1 MSKPKKWKPGEI
13 GYIRINELYGIRF
26 KTPIKVEVM
35 AEIEQ
40 DLHPVKVR
48 SLKSDVIYYCKHEE
62 IQTRAAKAERKSAK
76 LIIPEK
82 IKEQAEELAA
92 KRMEK
97 IMEKPTFE
105 EVCEKFYALAKF
117 GAEEIQGKDIVLQ
130 LAEKALLKR
139 SRMESSGN
147 EAIYHHKKLRRA
159 I

>member
-13 GYIRINELYGIRF
+13 GYIYTNELYDISFDRSV
-26 KTPIKVEVM
+26 KVEVL
-35 AEIEQ
+35 ADLET
-40 DLHPVKVR
+40 DLHPVKVK
-48 SLKSDVIYYCKHEE
+48 SLKSGIVYYCRHEE

-130 LAEKALLKR
+130 LAEKALFEEIKN
-139 SRMESSGN
+139 GV
-147 EAIYHHKKLRRA
+147 IWK
-159 I
+159 

>member
-13 GYIRINELYGIRF
+13 GYIYTNELYDISFDRSV
-26 KTPIKVEVM
+26 KVEVL
-35 AEIEQ
+35 ADLET
-40 DLHPVKVR
+40 DLHPVKV
-48 SLKSDVIYYCKHEE
+48 KSIKSGIVYYCRHEE

-130 LAEKALLKR
+130 LAEKALFEEIKN
-139 SRMESSGN
+139 GV
-147 EAIYHHKKLRRA
+147 IWK
-159 I
+159 

>member
-1 MSKPKKWKPGEI
+1 MSKSKKWKPGEI
-13 GYIRINELYGIRF
+13 GYIYTNELYDISFDRSV
-26 KTPIKVEVM
+26 KVEVL
-35 AEIEQ
+35 ADLESG
-40 DLHPVKVR
+40 LHPVKVK
-48 SLKSDVIYYCKHEE
+48 SLKSGIVYYCRHEE
-62 IQTRAAKAERKSAK
+62 IQTRAAKAERKPAK

-130 LAEKALLKR
+130 LAEKALFEEIKN
-139 SRMESSGN
+139 GV
-147 EAIYHHKKLRRA
+147 IWK
-159 I
+159 

>member
-13 GYIRINELYGIRF
+13 GYIYTNELYDISFDRSV
-26 KTPIKVEVM
+26 KVEVL
-35 AEIEQ
+35 ADLET
-40 DLHPVKVR
+40 DLHPVKVK
-48 SLKSDVIYYCKHEE
+48 SLKSGIVYYCRHEE

-130 LAEKALLKR
+130 LAEKAPFEEIKN
-139 SRMESSGN
+139 GV
-147 EAIYHHKKLRRA
+147 IWK
-159 I
+159 